1 MHINTTAHATS
12 SWQGKLSLYIYKS
25 QLASARFSN
34 TVAVVITQKQG
45 CLYVWVCVFIASTPV
60 IYHMNQ

>member
-12 SWQGKLSLYIYKS
+12 RWQGELSLYIYKS
-25 QLASARFSN
+25 ELASARFPN

-45 CLYVWVCVFIASTPV
+45 GLCVWVCVFIGSTPV